1 MRNHHTEAS
10 TAKEDAVAG
19 QLERAGRPVRGW
31 RSAGCGCYDGEMAD
45 KLPDSASTTVGRPAS
60 LDGRRRAAVIP
71 PIPLPPLAVGVYG
84 ITAVCGM
91 LDAATFLGLGH
102 AFVETMTGNILLLA
116 ITVGVHAGGNPASPL
131 PGSTVVPYVVALT
144 CFAVGAVA
152 GGRLVRAGE
161 PGRRAGFVSDAG
173 LIGIAALVVALAHPG
188 PAGRARYLVIGILA
202 FAMGIQNALMR
213 RWGIR
218 DLATNVMTLTLTGL
232 LAESTLGGGTNPR
245 AVRRGA
251 SIGIFLAGAA
261 AGAAMTGYGVL
272 WPVLASFIVF
282 VLALPVLMQPP
293 DT

>member
-1 MRNHHTEAS
+1 
-10 TAKEDAVAG
+10 
-19 QLERAGRPVRGW
+19 
-31 RSAGCGCYDGEMAD
+31 MAD
-45 KLPDSASTTVGRPAS
+45 KLPDPAATTVDRPGS
-60 LDGRRRAAVIP
+60 VGGLRLAAVIRTVR
-71 PIPLPPLAVGVYG
+71 LPPLAVGVYG

-116 ITVGVHAGGNPASPL
+116 FTVGARAGGEPASPL
-131 PGSTVVPYVVALT
+131 PGSNVLPYVAALA

-152 GGRLVRAGE
+152 GGRLVQAGE
-161 PGRRAGFVSDAG
+161 TGRRVGLASDAG
-173 LIGIAALVVALAHPG
+173 LVGIAALVVALTHPG
-188 PAGRARYLVIGILA
+188 PTGRARYLVIGILA

-218 DLATNVMTLTLTGL
+218 DLATNVMTLTLCGL

-245 AVRRGA
+245 AARRSA
-251 SIGIFLAGAA
+251 SIGIFLIGAA

-272 WPVLASFIVF
+272 WPVLASFTVL
-282 VLALPVLMQPP
+282 VLALPILMQPP